1 MYMYQWDN
9 NEKVAGRLFNIA
21 EEAGNDPGLK
31 DGAERAAIGRLYYAC
46 YNMANDIVLNHF
58 TYRRD
63 IPPFNGGSHE
73 RTINALSSCPTDGC
87 SEEEIAKII
96 DELIDLKG
104 YRRHADYD
112 KRRPIS
118 EDEIKIAKE
127 LYESLRLKLFNFY
140 R

>member
-9 NEKVAGRLFNIA
+9 NFRIADRLFHIA
-21 EEAGNDPGLK
+21 EEAGNDSGLK

-58 TYRRD
+58 IYREKV
-63 IPPFNGGSHE
+63 PPFDGGSHE
-73 RTINALSSCPTDGC
+73 RIINALSSCPTHEY
-87 SEEEIAKII
+87 SKEEIAKII

-118 EDEIKIAKE
+118 EDEIKMAKE
-127 LYESLRLKLFNFY
+127 LYQKLRDKLFNF
-140 R
+140 

>member
-9 NEKVAGRLFNIA
+9 NERIAGRLFDIA
-21 EEAGNDPGLK
+21 EEAGNDSGLK

-58 TYRRD
+58 IYREN
-63 IPPFNGGSHE
+63 IPQFNGGSHE
-73 RTINALSSCPTDGC
+73 RTINALSSCPTHGYN
-87 SEEEIAKII
+87 EEEIAKII

-112 KRRPIS
+112 KRSPIS
-118 EDEIKIAKE
+118 EDEIKMAKE
-127 LYESLRLKLFNFY
+127 LYESLRLKLFNF
-140 R
+140 